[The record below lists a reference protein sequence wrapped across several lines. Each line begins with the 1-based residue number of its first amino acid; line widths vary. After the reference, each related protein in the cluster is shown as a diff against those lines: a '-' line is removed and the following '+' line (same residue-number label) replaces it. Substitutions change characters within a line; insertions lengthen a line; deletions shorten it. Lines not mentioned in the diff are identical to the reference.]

1 MACLLEEQDHLQGRA
16 GVHREELI
24 ENLAKQTAMCD
35 ASDLNS
41 LAALHEQFERLR
53 DALDDPETG
62 RLAGTAHDAG
72 ELVERIVLRE
82 VADAEAALEDVRK
95 AAAFLQEALEAIASG
110 ETPPESPEL
119 ASSSSGNVR
128 AARDPE
134 LVEAWVQSVEDAIGE
149 IEPVALRAEQ
159 GECQEDDVAEV
170 RRRIHTIK
178 GEAGVLSLSDAQQA
192 LHDFE
197 TELDSCDELPVER
210 TLAIVDWLRSCLSAL
225 QSDPDGDLPAF
236 EGGTASDVSPEQDA
250 GTPRDE
256 SVGGDTASSVQQDAT
271 PVDADEPIVFENL
284 EHDENMADFL
294 SESREHIANAEGT
307 LLELEENPSDGELIN
322 TVFRAFHTIK
332 GVAGFLHLDPIVRLA
347 HSAEFLLD
355 AARKETITL
364 NSGSI
369 DLILKSCDQMT
380 RLIEAIEGAPGPLR
394 GELDALIRLLD
405 EAAAGKEIA
414 PAAPSAGGAPKKA
427 ATSESGGGD
436 SGARARRRDQTVKVS
451 TARMDALVDMVG
463 ELVIAQQMVVQDPT
477 IQSINDQRVQ
487 RNLTHT
493 GKIIRDLQ
501 EVAMSLRMVTLKA
514 LFQKMARLV
523 RDVSSKA
530 GKRIRLEIEGE
541 DTELDRTVVEE
552 ISDPLVHMIR
562 NACDHGIEPEEERIR
577 AGKPAIGTLA
587 LRAYHRGGSIV
598 IEVADDGRGLD
609 REKILKKAIE
619 RGLVGDRDP
628 AEISDDE
635 VHNMIFLPGFSTAE
649 KVTDI
654 SGRGVGMDVVRRN
667 IEALR
672 GHVEIR
678 SKKGEGSTFFMRLPL
693 TMAIIDGMVV
703 RVGTQRYVVP
713 TLNIEQSFC
722 PAQEQIHTVAGGRG
736 EMAMVR
742 GSLLAVHRLKRLF
755 GISEGEEDLTRALL
769 LVLDANGERAC
780 LAVDEIL
787 GQQQVVIKNLGRGLG
802 SIRGV
807 SGGAILGDGRV
818 APILDVSGLLASAA
832 EQGTQTG
839 GAHVDG

>member
-1 MACLLEEQDHLQGRA
+1 M
-16 GVHREELI
+16 HREELI

-41 LAALHEQFERLR
+41 LAALHDQFEQLR
-53 DALDDPETG
+53 DALDDPATG
-62 RLAGTAHDAG
+62 DLAGAAHDAG

-82 VADAEAALEDVRK
+82 VADAEAALNEVRK

-110 ETPPESPEL
+110 EAPPESPDF
-119 ASSSSGNVR
+119 SSALGAPTQ

-134 LVEAWVQSVEDAIGE
+134 LVEAWAQSVEDAIGE
-149 IEPVALRAEQ
+149 IEPIALRAER
-159 GECQEDDVAEV
+159 GESQDDDVAEV

-178 GEAGVLSLSDAQQA
+178 GEAGVLSLADAQSV
-192 LHDFE
+192 LHEFE
-197 TELDSCDELPVER
+197 TELDGCDELPVER
-210 TLAIVDWLRSCLSAL
+210 TLAVVDWLRSCIASLQDDPNGELPPHEHSAGKGNPG
-225 QSDPDGDLPAF
+225 QDMAPGAEAAASEIEDEKAGGPA
-236 EGGTASDVSPEQDA
+236 DA
-250 GTPRDE
+250 D
-256 SVGGDTASSVQQDAT
+256 GGDPA
-271 PVDADEPIVFENL
+271 EPIVFENI

-294 SESREHIANAEGT
+294 SESREHIANAEGA
-307 LLELEENPSDGELIN
+307 LLELEETPTDGELIN

-355 AARKETITL
+355 AARKQSITL
-364 NSGSI
+364 TSATI
-369 DLILKSCDQMT
+369 DLILKSCDQMS
-380 RLIEAIEGAPGPLR
+380 RLIEAIEGAPGPMR
-394 GELDALIRLLD
+394 GELDGLIRQLD
-405 EAAAGKEIA
+405 DAAAGKEPTANNPA
-414 PAAPSAGGAPKKA
+414 PVSTPKKKS
-427 ATSESGGGD
+427 TSDSGGGD
-436 SGARARRRDQTVKVS
+436 AANRTRRRDQTVKVS
-451 TARMDALVDMVG
+451 TTRMDALVDMVG
-463 ELVIAQQMVVQDPT
+463 ELVIAQQMIVQDPT

-514 LFQKMARLV
+514 LFQKMSRLV
-523 RDVSSKA
+523 RDVSNKA

-562 NACDHGIEPEEERIR
+562 NACDHGIEPEDERVR
-577 AGKPAIGTLA
+577 AGKPPIGTLS

-609 REKILKKAIE
+609 REKILKKAME

-628 AEISDDE
+628 ADISDDE

-678 SKKGEGSTFFMRLPL
+678 SKKGEGSTFYMRLPL

-713 TLNIEQSFC
+713 TLNIEQSFR
-722 PAQEQIHTVAGGRG
+722 PTPEQLHTVAGGRG

-742 GSLLAVHRLKRLF
+742 GSLLAVHRLKSLF
-755 GISEGEEDLTRALL
+755 GLHEGEDDLTSALL
-769 LVLDANGERAC
+769 LVLDANGDRAC
-780 LAVDEIL
+780 LVVDEIL

-832 EQGTQTG
+832 EQGTQPG
-839 GAHVDG
+839 GTHVDR

>member
-1 MACLLEEQDHLQGRA
+1 M
-16 GVHREELI
+16 HREDLI

-41 LAALHEQFERLR
+41 LAALHEQFEKLR

-62 RLAGTAHDAG
+62 NLAGTAHDAG

-110 ETPPESPEL
+110 EAPPERPDL
-119 ASSSSGNVR
+119 AASSSSNVR

-134 LVEAWVQSVEDAIGE
+134 LVEAWTQSVEDAIGE
-149 IEPVALRAEQ
+149 IEPIALRAEQ
-159 GECQEDDVAEV
+159 GECQDDDVAEV

-178 GEAGVLSLSDAQQA
+178 GEAGVLSLSDAQKV

-197 TELDSCDELPVER
+197 TELDTCEDLPVER

-236 EGGTASDVSPEQDA
+236 EDAEAVEGAPEDEASKP
-250 GTPRDE
+250 
-256 SVGGDTASSVQQDAT
+256 
-271 PVDADEPIVFENL
+271 ADEDAPADSVPGAQRTTTPDDANEAIVFEDI
-284 EHDENMADFL
+284 EHDENMVDFL
-294 SESREHIANAEGT
+294 SESREHIANAEGA
-307 LLELEENPSDGELIN
+307 LLELEENPGDGELIN

-355 AARKETITL
+355 AARKQTITL

-380 RLIEAIEGAPGPLR
+380 RLIEAIEGGPGPIR
-394 GELDALIRLLD
+394 GDLDSLIRLLD
-405 EAAAGKEIA
+405 DAAAGKEIA
-414 PAAPSAGGAPKKA
+414 SNAPSVITPAKTTDSSERGASEN
-427 ATSESGGGD
+427 TS
-436 SGARARRRDQTVKVS
+436 RARRRDQTVKVS
-451 TARMDALVDMVG
+451 TTRMDALVDMVG
-463 ELVIAQQMVVQDPT
+463 ELVIAQQMVVQDPM
-477 IQSINDQRVQ
+477 IQSINNQRVQ

-514 LFQKMARLV
+514 LFQKMSRLV
-523 RDVSSKA
+523 RDVAGKA

-577 AGKPAIGTLA
+577 AGKPPIGTLA

-678 SKKGEGSTFFMRLPL
+678 SKKGEGSTFYMRLPL

-713 TLNIEQSFC
+713 TLNIEQSFR
-722 PAQEQIHTVAGGRG
+722 PTPEQIHTVAGGRG

-742 GSLLAVHRLKRLF
+742 GSLLAVHRLKSLF
-755 GISEGEEDLTRALL
+755 GLGEGEEDLTNALL
-769 LVLDANGERAC
+769 LVLDANGDRAC
-780 LAVDEIL
+780 LVVDEIL

-832 EQGTQTG
+832 EQGTQPG

>member
-1 MACLLEEQDHLQGRA
+1 M
-16 GVHREELI
+16 HREDLI

-41 LAALHEQFERLR
+41 LAALHEQFEKLR

-110 ETPPESPEL
+110 ESPPESPDL
-119 ASSSSGNVR
+119 SSSSNVR
-128 AARDPE
+128 ASRDPE
-134 LVEAWVQSVEDAIGE
+134 LVEAWTQSVEDAIGE

-159 GECQEDDVAEV
+159 GECQDDDVAEV

-178 GEAGVLSLSDAQQA
+178 GEAGVLSLVDAQKV

-197 TELDSCDELPVER
+197 TELDACEELPVER
-210 TLAIVDWLRSCLSAL
+210 TLAIVDWLRACISSL

-236 EGGTASDVSPEQDA
+236 DEGSNAASIPEDDGGASVSADQEEGGGSSQED
-250 GTPRDE
+250 DE
-256 SVGGDTASSVQQDAT
+256 SD
-271 PVDADEPIVFENL
+271 PNEPIVFENL

-294 SESREHIANAEGT
+294 SESREHIANAEGA
-307 LLELEENPSDGELIN
+307 LLELEENPTDGELIN

-355 AARKETITL
+355 AARKQTVTL
-364 NSGSI
+364 TSGTI
-369 DLILKSCDQMT
+369 DLILKSCDQMA
-380 RLIEAIEGAPGPLR
+380 RLIEAIEGASGPLR
-394 GELDALIRLLD
+394 GELDSLIRLLD
-405 EAAAGKEIA
+405 DAAAGKEIA
-414 PAAPSAGGAPKKA
+414 SGTPAVVSAPKKNKA
-427 ATSESGGGD
+427 GESGGGD
-436 SGARARRRDQTVKVS
+436 NPNRARRRDQTVKVS
-451 TARMDALVDMVG
+451 TTRMDALVDMVG

-477 IQSINDQRVQ
+477 IQAINDQRVQ

-514 LFQKMARLV
+514 LFQKMSRLV

-628 AEISDDE
+628 ADISDDE

-678 SKKGEGSTFFMRLPL
+678 SKKGEGSTFYMRLPL

-713 TLNIEQSFC
+713 TLNIEQSFR
-722 PAQEQIHTVAGGRG
+722 PTPEQIHTVAGGRG

-742 GSLLAVHRLKRLF
+742 GSLLAVHRLKNLF
-755 GISEGEEDLTRALL
+755 GLREGEDDLTNALL
-769 LVLDANGERAC
+769 LVLDANGDRAC
-780 LAVDEIL
+780 LVVDEIL

-832 EQGTQTG
+832 EQGTQPG
-839 GAHVDG
+839 GAHVDGS